1 MAMKKKF
8 LGLALATMV
17 AMPATGVYAAGTTQ
31 DTQTI
36 ESENNNVQ
44 VAVTGSVT
52 TKTGQKPEKIE
63 VVLPSKL
70 AFTVNEAGHFDAADF
85 DIVNNST
92 NVDIDVAVANFTGG
106 RTLTNGSGDG
116 IQVLSKNNFDTK
128 KASGELYRNQI
139 KLSLSKIGSTDT
151 VDLGDYKNLTTDAKK
166 IGTIASGQTAR
177 LTLDGDAGTK
187 VVDEGD
193 KAAGT
198 DVDSKGAQEKFNL
211 VFSIAK
217 KK

>member
-44 VAVTGSVT
+44 VQVTGSVT

-70 AFTVNEAGHFDAADF
+70 AFTVNENSGFDAANF

-92 NVDIDVAVANFTGG
+92 NVDINVAVANFSGG
-106 RTLTNGSGDG
+106 RTLTNGSGEG
-116 IQVLSKNNFDTK
+116 IEVRPAADLASPENF
-128 KASGELYRNQI
+128 YRNQI
-139 KLSLSKIGSTDT
+139 SLSLSKIGGGT
-151 VDLGDYKNLTTDAKK
+151 VDLGNYKQLNTEQKK

-177 LTLDGDAGTK
+177 LTLDGTAGTK
-187 VVDEGD
+187 PVEGSNQT
-193 KAAGT
+193 AGT
-198 DVDSKGAQEKFNL
+198 DVDSKGAQEQFNL

>member
-36 ESENNNVQ
+36 ENENNNVQ

-70 AFTVNEAGHFDAADF
+70 AFTVNEAGVFTGANF

-92 NVDIDVAVANFTGG
+92 NVDIDVAVADFTGG
-106 RTLTNGSGDG
+106 RNLTDGSGEG
-116 IQVLSKNNFDTK
+116 IKVLPKSALTTLGDH
-128 KASGELYRNQI
+128 YRNEI
-139 KLSLSKIGSTDT
+139 TLSLSKIGSTNK
-151 VDLGDYKNLTTDAKK
+151 VDLGDYKNLDTEGKK
-166 IGTIASGQTAR
+166 LGTIASGQTAT
-177 LTLDGDAGTK
+177 LKLDGTAGTK
-187 VVDEGD
+187 TVDSGAHKD
-193 KAAGT
+193 AGT
-198 DVDSKGAQEKFNL
+198 DVDSKGAQDKFNL

-217 KK
+217 H

>member
-36 ESENNNVQ
+36 ENENNNVP

-70 AFTVNEAGHFDAADF
+70 AFTVNEAGHFAAADF

-92 NVDIDVAVANFTGG
+92 NVDIDVAVANFSGG

-116 IQVLSKNNFDTK
+116 IQVLPAADLTAVDNF
-128 KASGELYRNQI
+128 YRNQI
-139 KLSLSKIGSTDT
+139 TLSLSKIGSGT
-151 VDLGDYKNLTTDAKK
+151 VDLGNYKKLTAAEKK
-166 IGTIASGQTAR
+166 IGTIASGQKAT
-177 LTLDGDAGTK
+177 LTLDGTAGTK
-187 VVDEGD
+187 AVESEHQTA
-193 KAAGT
+193 KT
-198 DVDSKGAQEKFNL
+198 DVDSKGAQEQFNL

-217 KK
+217 HN

>member
-52 TKTGQKPEKIE
+52 TKTGQKPEKVE

-106 RTLTNGSGDG
+106 RTLTNGSGEG
-116 IQVLSKNNFDTK
+116 IEVRPATDLATANNF
-128 KASGELYRNQI
+128 YRNQI
-139 KLSLSKIGSTDT
+139 SLSLSKIGGGT
-151 VDLGDYKNLTTDAKK
+151 VDLGNYKNLTTDQKK
-166 IGTIASGQTAR
+166 IGTIASGQTAT
-177 LTLDGDAGTK
+177 LTLDGTAGTK
-187 VVDEGD
+187 PVEEDH
-193 KAAGT
+193 KTAGT

>member
-17 AMPATGVYAAGTTQ
+17 ALPATGVYAAGTTQ

-70 AFTVNEAGHFDAADF
+70 AFTVNANGDFAAADF

-92 NVDIDVAVANFTGG
+92 NVDIDVAVADFTGG
-106 RTLTNGSGDG
+106 RNLTDGSGEG
-116 IQVLSKNNFDTK
+116 IQVLPK
-128 KASGELYRNQI
+128 SGLTTPSEHYRNEI
-139 KLSLSKIGSTDT
+139 TLSLSKIGSTDK
-151 VDLGDYKNLTTDAKK
+151 VDLGNYKNLDSEAKK
-166 IGTIASGQTAR
+166 LGTIDSGKTATLR
-177 LTLDGDAGTK
+177 LDGTAGTK
-187 VVDEGD
+187 TVDSGAHKE
-193 KAAGT
+193 AGT
-198 DVDSKGAQEKFNL
+198 DVDSKGAQDKFNL

-217 KK
+217 NK

>member
-17 AMPATGVYAAGTTQ
+17 ALPATTAYAAGTTQ

-36 ESENNNVQ
+36 ENESNNVQ

-70 AFTVNEAGHFDAADF
+70 AFTVNETGGFDAADF

-92 NVDIDVAVANFTGG
+92 NVDINVAVANFTGG
-106 RTLTNGSGDG
+106 RTLTNGSGEG
-116 IQVLSKNNFDTK
+116 IEVRPAADLGTPANF
-128 KASGELYRNQI
+128 YRNQI
-139 KLSLSKIGSTDT
+139 SLSLSKIGGGT
-151 VDLGDYKNLTTDAKK
+151 VDLGNYKQLTADEKK
-166 IGTIASGQTAR
+166 IGTIASGHTAT
-177 LTLDGDAGTK
+177 LTLNGIAGTK
-187 VVDEGD
+187 DVEAQHQTA
-193 KAAGT
+193 KT

-217 KK
+217 KSK

>member
-70 AFTVNEAGHFDAADF
+70 AFTVNEDGHFAAADF

-92 NVDIDVAVANFTGG
+92 NVDIDVAVANFSGG
-106 RTLTNGSGDG
+106 RTLTNGSGEG
-116 IQVLSKNNFDTK
+116 IEVRPATDLTTTSNF
-128 KASGELYRNQI
+128 YRNQI
-139 KLSLSKIGSTDT
+139 SLSLSKIGSTDK
-151 VDLGDYKNLTTDAKK
+151 VDLGNYKKLTADQKK
-166 IGTIASGQTAR
+166 IGTIASGHTAT
-177 LTLDGDAGTK
+177 LTLDGTAGTK
-187 VVDEGD
+187 DVESEHQTA
-193 KAAGT
+193 KT
-198 DVDSKGAQEKFNL
+198 DVDAKGAQEKFNL

-217 KK
+217 HN